1 MSVLLIDLDDT
12 LYDERLYVESGFSA
26 VAAELASR
34 SGRDAAEIQK
44 AMTNELDRSGR
55 GHVFDYTL
63 AELGLAAGADEITS
77 LVALYR
83 SHKPQVALYP
93 GVAET
98 LLRLRKRHRLAIVTD
113 GLESMQR
120 AKVSALGLE
129 SLVDTLVYCWKERA
143 PKPEPRAFAQAIERL
158 GGELRDAIVIG
169 DSPHADMAAAAALG
183 IPSIRVRSGRFASV
197 ANLPHAPPT
206 AEIATFAET
215 ELALERLAAKEIANA
230 RIA

>member
-34 SGRDAAEIQK
+34 SGREAAEIQK

-55 GHVFDYTL
+55 GHVFDYAL
-63 AELGLAAGADEITS
+63 AELGLAAGADEIAS

-83 SHKPQVALYP
+83 SHKPQIALYA
-93 GVAET
+93 GVGAI
-98 LLRLRKRHRLAIVTD
+98 LLRLRTRHRLAIVTD
-113 GLESMQR
+113 GLETMQR

-129 SLVDTLVYCWKERA
+129 LLVDTVVYCWKERA
-143 PKPEPRAFAQAIERL
+143 PKPEPRAFAQAIARL
-158 GGELRDAIVIG
+158 SGELRDAIVIG

-183 IPSIRVRSGRFASV
+183 IPSIRVRTGRFASV
-197 ANLPHAPPT
+197 ANLPHAPPA
-206 AEIATFAET
+206 AEIASFPEI
-215 ELALERLAAKEIANA
+215 EPALKQLAAKGIANA
-230 RIA
+230 RVA